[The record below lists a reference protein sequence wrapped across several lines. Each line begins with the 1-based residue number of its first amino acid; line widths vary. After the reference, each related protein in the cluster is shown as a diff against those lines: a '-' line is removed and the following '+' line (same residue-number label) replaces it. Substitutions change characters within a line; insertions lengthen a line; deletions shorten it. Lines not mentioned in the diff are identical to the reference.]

1 MITYIKDPLDV
12 TKLVSTKHVLDDKK
26 VAEYFI
32 AQSKDGKI
40 IHYGELTEGL
50 QMETGQPIVTT
61 YKDKK
66 VWTAALALLNIEGVG
81 YYAAKMG

>member
-1 MITYIKDPLDV
+1 MITYIKDPL
-12 TKLVSTKHVLDDKK
+12 
-26 VAEYFI
+26 
-32 AQSKDGKI
+32 
-40 IHYGELTEGL
+40 
-50 QMETGQPIVTT
+50 TT